1 MNTPE
6 GGRRLVRG
14 RDLGKKKRLKVGWER
29 KKLSGI
35 ES

>member
-1 MNTPE
+1 ME
-6 GGRRLVRG
+6 IGYG
-14 RDLGKKKRLKVGWER
+14 RDLGKKRRLKVGWER